1 MTHFR
6 ACHAH
11 IRLLIFCV
19 VTQQTAKFW
28 GVGTGDPGVGPM
40 TPKFELERDF
50 CTVHLTAKFHH
61 VESFGSIVLTNTQTN
76 TRLKTSTSLR
86 YTTPVGNYI
95 FVHPKSAARN
105 QKNKS
110 NEKN

>member
-1 MTHFR
+1 MWSHDPLP
-6 ACHAH
+6 
-11 IRLLIFCV
+11 RLPRSHPFADFFCV

-76 TRLKTSTSLR
+76 RR
-86 YTTPVGNYI
+86 G
-95 FVHPKSAARN
+95 
-105 QKNKS
+105 
-110 NEKN
+110 